1 MVAWHEAHRE
11 ELPKIDAEKRYDLEE
26 LYSVLDQIREAAG
39 KVQSDLDDVE
49 STYRDMDAAQREV
62 FEWEKNHDTRIDE
75 LQAIQHEIDVK
86 AAKLTDLEASVLPR
100 EAALAAREVDLADR
114 EAKSNTFRH
123 SLTLREEELDDIE
136 QKLED
141 RETDLGNRERAL
153 QAVYDDK
160 CNEEFARL
168 KAFFADLVNDVLL
181 DLDLDVCPSV
191 VAHALREKHGLL
203 PQEGDWT

>member
-1 MVAWHEAHRE
+1 MVAWHERE
-11 ELPKIDAEKRYDLEE
+11 PELPKIDAEKRYDLES
-26 LYSVLDQIREAAG
+26 LYSVLDEIREAAG
-39 KVQSDLDDVE
+39 KVQNDLDDVE
-49 STYRDMDAAQREV
+49 AQYRDLDAAQREV
-62 FEWEKNHDTRIDE
+62 FEWEKAHDARVDE
-75 LQAIQHEIDVK
+75 LQ
-86 AAKLTDLEASVLPR
+86 TLEANIDIKTNNLHQLESSILPR

-114 EAKSNTFRH
+114 EAKSNAFRTAL
-123 SLTLREEELDDIE
+123 SVREEELDEIE
-136 QKLED
+136 QKLEE